1 MGDKI
6 LNIEKEFRESII
18 KKYPDKKGRVI
29 GIVSGKGGVGKTSVS
44 SLLSYAIAAQG
55 PATLVI
61 DMDTGLR
68 NLDIVMGVDN
78 QVVRNLFD
86 VIERGEDFKNAAI
99 KARPGI
105 DDKGN
110 PIEGENLPWICLS
123 DQLKIKNAIAK
134 KNFQELLKDLKD
146 VFDIIILD
154 APAGIEYGC
163 RLVTESADEAF
174 IVCTPEMPSLR
185 SVDQLSNIFDSR
197 IPVSLIVNRM
207 IPELIASGGG
217 MTLEDIE
224 LFTVL
229 PIAVAIPF
237 DPGVIAYGH
246 TGRSVWHVHAAP
258 SRKAV
263 AEFAERI
270 FGDKKE
276 DDPFFS
282 EENQKVLSGSAKE
295 LMEGEGTVHNLIAGT
310 EELPA
315 EKVLETPED
324 GTGDNT
330 GDMKE
335 EAGTVAAKS
344 EPDPV
349 HEDKETEVA
358 KDDPVL
364 SKNNKPK
371 KKGFFSWLFAK

>member
-6 LNIEKEFRESII
+6 LNIEQEFKDSII
-18 KKYPDKKGRVI
+18 KKYPDKRGKVI

-86 VIERGEDFKNAAI
+86 VIERGEDVKNAAI
-99 KARPGI
+99 RAKPGI
-105 DDKGN
+105 DEQGK
-110 PIEGENLPWICLS
+110 PIEDENLPWICLS

-134 KNFQELLKDLKD
+134 QNFQELLEDLRD
-146 VFDIIILD
+146 VFDIIVLD

-163 RLVTESADEAF
+163 RLVTESADEAY

-207 IPELIASGGG
+207 IPELIANGGG

-229 PIAVAIPF
+229 PVALAIPF

-246 TGRSVWHVHAAP
+246 TGRSVWHVKTAP

-263 AEFAERI
+263 AEFAERT
-270 FGDKKE
+270 FGDRSE
-276 DDPFFS
+276 QDPFFS
-282 EENQKVLSGSAKE
+282 KKNKKVL
-295 LMEGEGTVHNLIAGT
+295 MESVEDLVAGAGTVHQLITDGDKLTGDRPQEDAAEAEVKNADGEDKKPGGVVESAETGPT
-310 EELPA
+310 EE
-315 EKVLETPED
+315 KTD
-324 GTGDNT
+324 GSGKN
-330 GDMKE
+330 
-335 EAGTVAAKS
+335 GTA
-344 EPDPV
+344 
-349 HEDKETEVA
+349 EDK
-358 KDDPVL
+358 PR
-364 SKNNKPK
+364 
-371 KKGFFSWLFAK
+371 KKGFFAWLFGK

>member
-1 MGDKI
+1 M
-6 LNIEKEFRESII
+6 NIGKEFREMVT
-18 KKYPDKKGRVI
+18 KKLPDEKGRVI

-55 PATLVI
+55 LATLVI

-99 KARPGI
+99 RAKTGI
-105 DDKGN
+105 DTEGN

-134 KNFQELLKDLKD
+134 KNFQALLVELRE

-185 SVDQLSNIFDSR
+185 SVDQLSNIFDNR
-197 IPVSLIVNRM
+197 IPVSLIVNRI
-207 IPELIASGGG
+207 IPELIANGGG
-217 MTLEDIE
+217 MTLEDIQ

-229 PIAVAIPF
+229 PIALAIPF
-237 DPGVIAYGH
+237 DPGIIAYGH
-246 TGRSVWHVHAAP
+246 TGRSVWHVLEAP

-263 AEFAERI
+263 AEFAENF
-270 FGDKKE
+270 FGSKEEEIPEVIEDATETDINPEVLVESIEQLRALDKPETILTENPYEPKKV
-276 DDPFFS
+276 DKISDP
-282 EENQKVLSGSAKE
+282 ENIK
-295 LMEGEGTVHNLIAGT
+295 T
-310 EELPA
+310 EE
-315 EKVLETPED
+315 
-324 GTGDNT
+324 
-330 GDMKE
+330 
-335 EAGTVAAKS
+335 
-344 EPDPV
+344 
-349 HEDKETEVA
+349 
-358 KDDPVL
+358 
-364 SKNNKPK
+364 KPK
-371 KKGFFSWLFAK
+371 KRNFFSWLFKKNEKPKITKGTENIVD